1 MNRTV
6 QTIFDTLHKDYREST
21 LCKVA
26 FTILSAIL
34 KHMLNFFSS
43 AKTEE
48 PSAESLLNVQPARPA
63 TEFVGLGEWVQGQPT
78 SLAELRGQVVL
89 VEFWTFGCINC
100 VRTLPTVERWYQTYK
115 DEGFV
120 VIGIHAPEFD
130 HERVAANVAQ
140 AVIDCHLTYP
150 VVLDNNLA
158 TWQAY
163 DNRYWP
169 AQYLIDRQG
178 LLRNTH
184 YGEGRY
190 EETEQAI
197 RLLLDNPTK

>member
-1 MNRTV
+1 
-6 QTIFDTLHKDYREST
+6 
-21 LCKVA
+21 
-26 FTILSAIL
+26 
-34 KHMLNFFSS
+34 MLNFFSS
-43 AKTEE
+43 HR
-48 PSAESLLNVQPARPA
+48 PIVSANESLFNVQPAQPA

-78 SLAELRGQVVL
+78 SLAALHGQVVL

-115 DEGFV
+115 DQGLR

-130 HERVAANVAQ
+130 HERVAANVAR
-140 AVIDCHLTYP
+140 AVVDRHLSYP
-150 VVLDNNLA
+150 VVLDNELA

-163 DNRYWP
+163 DNHYWP

-178 LLRNTH
+178 SLRNIH

-190 EETEQAI
+190 KETELAIQQLLADQAGVNLGVTI
-197 RLLLDNPTK
+197 D